1 MASPQ
6 RSSPKAG
13 RLPRKAA
20 WVILTVAL
28 LAVVQAYVPFVKNYR
43 FFNLD
48 SFRDLARFTHPLP
61 EGGPASTAPAL
72 QQTTA
77 AGTPAAA
84 QSVAATANPQHP
96 LLDPGHALDAFFRSL
111 LRTERREGAAVT
123 TILHYGESP
132 TSADLIT
139 ADARRLLQARFGN
152 AGHGFVLIAKPWGW
166 YSHDGVVL
174 KASGWRIDPASSAQL
189 KDGFYGLGGVSF
201 TGSPRSRSE
210 IRILD
215 RTHTHVEVS
224 YLAQPGGGRFAVLSG
239 GQLLGEVDTQ
249 SEEPRPGFAGFE
261 LPPQAGEV
269 VIQGVEGPIRLFG
282 LTLLKAAPGVVYH
295 SLGLNG
301 AYSEVLGRRFDLEH
315 WREQIRHYH
324 PDLIIINYG
333 TNETGHGVFPEKWY
347 EGVWE
352 RALDRARDAAGETP
366 LLVMSP
372 MDVGTR
378 GESGEITTLQ
388 ALEQLMAVQR
398 RVALA
403 QNLPV
408 YNTFLAMGGAGTMAR
423 WYAATPRLV
432 SADYIH
438 PTPAGAKIVAG
449 EFIQALL
456 EDYDNFK
463 RGPQPEPPGPGR
475 GR

>member
-1 MASPQ
+1 
-6 RSSPKAG
+6 
-13 RLPRKAA
+13 
-20 WVILTVAL
+20 VAL
-28 LAVVQAYVPFVKNYR
+28 LALVQPYVPFVKNYR

-48 SFRDLARFTHPLP
+48 SFRDLAGFTRPQP
-61 EGGPASTAPAL
+61 EGGAAAPAL

-77 AGTPAAA
+77 AASAPTAAAAVATPA
-84 QSVAATANPQHP
+84 SSGPP
-96 LLDPGHALDAFFRSL
+96 LLDPGRTLDAFYRSL
-111 LRTERREGAAVT
+111 LRTERREGDSVT

-139 ADARRLLQARFGN
+139 ADARRLLQARFGD

-174 KASGWRIDPASSAQL
+174 KASGWRIDPASSTNL

-201 TGSPRSRSE
+201 TGLAGSRSE

-239 GQLLGEVDTQ
+239 GQPLGEVDTQ

-261 LPPQAGEV
+261 LPPQAGDV

-301 AYSEVLGRRFDLEH
+301 AYSEVLGRRFDLDH

-347 EGVWE
+347 EGVWK
-352 RALDRARDAAGETP
+352 RALDRARDAAGDIP

-403 QNLPV
+403 QNIPV

-423 WYAATPRLV
+423 WYAASPRLV

-463 RGPQPEPPGPGR
+463 RNPQPESPGPGR

>member
-6 RSSPKAG
+6 RSYPKAE

-20 WVILTVAL
+20 WVIVTVAL
-28 LAVVQAYVPFVKNYR
+28 LAIVQPYVPFVKNYR

-48 SFRDLARFTHPLP
+48 SFRDVARFTRTQ
-61 EGGPASTAPAL
+61 PAAGPAL

-77 AGTPAAA
+77 AGTPA
-84 QSVAATANPQHP
+84 VAAAVVTPATPQRP
-96 LLDPGHALDAFFRSL
+96 LLDPGHTLDAFYRSL
-111 LRTERREGAAVT
+111 LRTERREGGAVT

-139 ADARRLLQARFGN
+139 SDARRMLQARFGD

-166 YSHDGVVL
+166 YMHDGVVL
-174 KASGWRIDPASSAQL
+174 KASGWRIDPASSTNL

-201 TGSPRSRSE
+201 TGSADSRSE

-239 GQLLGEVDTQ
+239 GQSLGEVDTQ
-249 SEEPRPGFAGFE
+249 SEEPRPGFARFE

-269 VIQGVEGPIRLFG
+269 VIQGVEGSIRLFG
-282 LTLLKAAPGVVYH
+282 LTLLKIAPGVVYH

-301 AYSEVLGRRFDLEH
+301 ASSDVIGRRFNLEQ
-315 WREQIRHYH
+315 WREQIRHFH

-347 EGVWE
+347 EGVWQ

-366 LLVMSP
+366 ILVMSP

-378 GESGEITTLQ
+378 GQDGGITTLE

-403 QNLPV
+403 RNIPV

-423 WYAATPRLV
+423 WYASTPRLV

-463 RGPQPEPPGPGR
+463 RKPQPESPGPGR